1 MYITGKFKA
10 DDNFI
15 TVYANNKIYTLATN
29 CNKNWAS
36 VSVGETADSG
46 YKIKQED
53 YDSMKKECDLE
64 GTFYL
69 SEDGWKRAWK
79 DEMDPLIPTG
89 LPVGFPTMNF
99 MTEDKEHE

>member
-29 CNKNWAS
+29 CNKNWTS

-69 SEDGWKRAWK
+69 SEDGWKRTWK
-79 DEMDPLIPTG
+79 DEMDSLIPTG